1 MLDIFPKLNGL
12 DGLVVT
18 NLRKK
23 EENNNLVELIMD
35 NPIKN
40 NIKEKDV
47 IYFDLIFTDVW
58 IDVTMTLEDYDDE
71 SKSNKISF
79 ELKIQIKD
87 YKKELE
93 TTLANLGIRTW
104 KQLKEQEEE
113 QDYYLLSK
121 LEIIYEN
128 TLPENKSKQLRA
140 SQKNVTDLSK
150 IVIKKEFN
158 SLSEDKNDSDF
169 DFNNKIICTL
179 IFINFTSHIY
189 NISVNE
195 IERRNKVKNDEYYSE
210 EVNSIEDKKMN
221 EIKFFFNNNFKSLY
235 FNKNKNK
242 NIIEIDK
249 ILCKLSP
256 EYKYPEE
263 EEEEAI
269 NYQIFYSTN
278 NSPINSPIRF
288 IGPFNPRKSAGKK
301 EIEMEIIDTEK
312 NNFPK
317 RPYIKNDDSNSNS
330 FLSMKLDDDS
340 FDNNKDYNNIE
351 EIKYIKNEI
360 DFEKE
365 IDKFDPYMLIS
376 SFNDSDIYRTRNLN
390 FLDGEILKFNKL
402 NTNKETEKKNSK
414 EHKDNISSNEGEY
427 SNNLYKKYAA
437 ILIIIILLIVLFK
450 TLF

>member
-23 EENNNLVELIMD
+23 EENDNLVELIMD
-35 NPIKN
+35 NLIKN
-40 NIKEKDV
+40 HIKQKDV
-47 IYFDLIFTDVW
+47 IYFDLIFSDVW

-79 ELKIQIKD
+79 ELKIQIKN

-93 TTLANLGIRTW
+93 TTLANLGVRTW
-104 KQLKEQEEE
+104 KQLKEQEKE

-140 SQKNVTDLSK
+140 SQKNITDLSK

-195 IERRNKVKNDEYYSE
+195 IERRNKVKKNEYYSE
-210 EVNSIEDKKMN
+210 EVKSTENKKMD

-235 FNKNKNK
+235 FDKNKNK

-256 EYKYPEE
+256 EYKCPEE
-263 EEEEAI
+263 EEETTNFQVFSTT
-269 NYQIFYSTN
+269 NYSPN
-278 NSPINSPIRF
+278 NSPKRF
-288 IGPFNPRKSAGKK
+288 IGPFIPRKSAGKK
-301 EIEMEIIDTEK
+301 EIEMVIIDTDK

-317 RPYIKNDDSNSNS
+317 RSYIKNDELNMIS
-330 FLSMKLDDDS
+330 FIAFDDDS
-340 FDNNKDYNNIE
+340 IDSNKDYNNIE

-390 FLDGEILKFNKL
+390 FLDGEILNFNKL
-402 NTNKETEKKNSK
+402 NINKETEKKTSK
-414 EHKDNISSNEGEY
+414 EQKDNISSNEGEY
-427 SNNLYKKYAA
+427 SNHLYKKYAA